1 MVIFGVALLAI
12 CMLSGVFLGELLGL
26 SLGIEANVGG
36 VGIAMLML
44 VLIVDHLKKRGKLS
58 QAAQDGL
65 GFWSAMYIPIVIAMS
80 ASQNVA
86 GALDGGP
93 LAIVAGVA
101 AVAISW
107 MVVPILSTSKR
118 EEVFDGALDENH
130 LTGGEEINVRDI
142 K

>member
-12 CMLSGVFLGELLGL
+12 CMLTGIFLGEVLGL
-26 SLGIEANVGG
+26 SLGIDANVGG

-44 VLIVDHLKKRGKLS
+44 VLIVDYLTKRGKLS
-58 QAAQDGL
+58 GAAQDGL

-86 GALDGGP
+86 GALGGGP
-93 LAIVAGVA
+93 LAIFSGIA
-101 AVAISW
+101 AVVASW
-107 MVVPILSTSKR
+107 FLVPILSANKNQ
-118 EEVFDGALDENH
+118 DALETIDENH
-130 LTGGEEINVRDI
+130 FAGGKEANARNI